1 MNHPLLR
8 GMLVL
13 GSLGGIGCDTSSDV
27 VSAQAPLPGYPLAFI
42 MHDCAPWD
50 GPAIAIILTSHALDS
65 LEIPHPYVRVVIYPR
80 EESLTGR
87 TYRWPAD
94 PEMAA
99 GTRCVSADSCDPA
112 TAGQIT
118 VGTVR
123 PDSALEGRVQLRFAS
138 GEQISGGFRA
148 VWLQRRVMCG

>member
-27 VSAQAPLPGYPLAFI
+27 IPTPGPPSGYPLAFV

-65 LEIPHPYVRVVIYPR
+65 LEVAHPYVRLVIYPR
-80 EESLTGR
+80 GESLTGG

-94 PEMAA
+94 PEMAV
-99 GTRCVSADSCDPA
+99 GTRCVSADSCDLA
-112 TAGQIT
+112 TAGQIL
-118 VGTVR
+118 VRTVR
-123 PDSALEGRVQLRFAS
+123 PDTVLEGRVQLRFAS
-138 GEQISGGFRA
+138 GEQIAGGFRA